1 MLAGGIVKD
10 RDSSLWF
17 AVAGVCVLWTVAT
30 ALSGAGVSAPL
41 LIGALAL
48 MFGVN
53 GEARRWVEGKLSW
66 ALSGS
71 ALRLVLVMIGV
82 MMLWQTVGLELAL
95 FAAGDVLAYL
105 EVLTA
110 VSLMTAQARLAPVR
124 AAMTRRMTAL
134 LQPLRRWKLGS
145 RARRIRPKTPPSSS
159 DADGPAGV
167 WAFA

>member
-1 MLAGGIVKD
+1 MQSDNPMAWRAI
-10 RDSSLWF
+10 
-17 AVAGVCVLWTVAT
+17 AGVCALWAVA
-30 ALSGAGVSAPL
+30 AAFSGAGASAPL

-48 MFGVN
+48 ICGVN
-53 GEARRWVEGKLSW
+53 ADARRWTTGKLSW

-71 ALRLVLVMIGV
+71 SLRLVLVMIGV

-110 VSLMTAQARLAPVR
+110 VSLMTAQARLAPVK
-124 AAMTRRMTAL
+124 AAMARRTTAL
-134 LQPLRRWKLGS
+134 LQPLRRLKLRS
-145 RARRIRPKTPPSSS
+145 RARRIRSKTPPPSS
-159 DADGPAGV
+159 DADGGV

>member
-1 MLAGGIVKD
+1 MQSDNPMAWRAI
-10 RDSSLWF
+10 
-17 AVAGVCVLWTVAT
+17 AGVCALWAVA
-30 ALSGAGVSAPL
+30 AAFSGAGVSTPL

-48 MFGVN
+48 ICGVN
-53 GEARRWVEGKLSW
+53 ADARRWTTGKLSW

-71 ALRLVLVMIGV
+71 ALRFVLVMIGV

-105 EVLTA
+105 EVLGT

-124 AAMTRRMTAL
+124 AAMTRRVTAL
-134 LQPLRRWKLGS
+134 MQPLRRLKLRN

>member
-1 MLAGGIVKD
+1 MQSDNPMAWRAI
-10 RDSSLWF
+10 
-17 AVAGVCVLWTVAT
+17 AGVCALWAVA
-30 ALSGAGVSAPL
+30 AAFSGAGVSAPL

-48 MFGVN
+48 ICGVN
-53 GEARRWVEGKLSW
+53 ADARRWTTGKLSW
-66 ALSGS
+66 ALPGS

-124 AAMTRRMTAL
+124 AAMTRRVTAL
-134 LQPLRRWKLGS
+134 MQPLRRLKLRS

>member
-1 MLAGGIVKD
+1 MKD
-10 RDSSLWF
+10 QDSSLWF
-17 AVAGVCVLWTVAT
+17 AVAGVCALWGVA
-30 ALSGAGVSAPL
+30 AVLSGAGVSAPL
-41 LIGALAL
+41 MIGALAL

-53 GEARRWVEGKLSW
+53 AEARRWVEGKLSW
-66 ALSGS
+66 AFSGS

-124 AAMTRRMTAL
+124 AAMTRRVTAL
-134 LQPLRRWKLGS
+134 MQPLRRLKLRS
-145 RARRIRPKTPPSSS
+145 RARRIRPKTPPPSS

>member
-1 MLAGGIVKD
+1 MQSDNPMAWRAI
-10 RDSSLWF
+10 
-17 AVAGVCVLWTVAT
+17 AGVCALWAVA
-30 ALSGAGVSAPL
+30 AAFSGAGVSAPL
-41 LIGALAL
+41 LIGTLAL
-48 MFGVN
+48 IYGVN
-53 GEARRWVEGKLSW
+53 ADARRWTTGKLSW

-71 ALRLVLVMIGV
+71 ALRLVLVMVGV

-124 AAMTRRMTAL
+124 AAMTRRVTAL
-134 LQPLRRWKLGS
+134 MQPLRRLKLRN

>member
-1 MLAGGIVKD
+1 MKD

-17 AVAGVCVLWTVAT
+17 AVAGVCALWAVA
-30 ALSGAGVSAPL
+30 AAFSGTGVSAPL

-124 AAMTRRMTAL
+124 AAMARRTTAL
-134 LQPLRRWKLGS
+134 LQPLRRLKLRS
-145 RARRIRPKTPPSSS
+145 RARRIRPKTPPPSS

>member
-1 MLAGGIVKD
+1 MTD
-10 RDSSLWF
+10 RNSSLWF
-17 AVAGVCVLWTVAT
+17 AVAGVCALWTLAA
-30 ALSGAGVSAPL
+30 ALGGTGVSAPL

-48 MFGVN
+48 IFGVN

-110 VSLMTAQARLAPVR
+110 VTLMTAQARLAPVK
-124 AAMTRRMTAL
+124 AAMARRVTAV
-134 LQPLRRWKLGS
+134 LQPLRRLKFRN